1 MIELDVKAENISQP
15 RLLIV
20 DDEEPIRKLLSK
32 YLVKKNFIIDTA
44 NDGQSALNLLSCN
57 NYSLVLTDLRMPR
70 MGGRE
75 LLKMMSEQYPDIPK
89 IVLTGY
95 GTNDDIIVALKTGA
109 YDFLTK
115 PITDFTILEHSIDRA
130 LEKKRISDERDRY
143 VEQLKQINEII
154 SMLNKGKNTEDIFN
168 TLNIILR
175 RVIPFNRL
183 SLTTLNSDINL
194 VSIKLV
200 ASDRKA
206 FLREGDSFNVEESP
220 LINSAQDKD
229 VLNIINL
236 NEYHKKHPESHYTEL
251 LLQEGMSSSLILPLI
266 VNDITRGFLIFS
278 SEHIDA
284 FQENHITFLKSIVG
298 QISLSIQRGELL
310 YEIEQHSKNLEDLV
324 ELRSRQVIKTQ
335 KTTIFA
341 LSRLA
346 ETRDP
351 ETGNHLDRMRSYSVL
366 LAQMLK
372 YIGNHS
378 EITNQYLRDLYDSS
392 ILHDIGKVGIPDVIL
407 LKDGFL
413 SDHEF
418 QIMQKHT
425 SIGYESLKMAS
436 RDLGED
442 SFLNMALDITLYHHE
457 RWDGKGY
464 PIGLIGTDIPLSAR
478 IVAIADIYDALTS
491 KRPYKEAYS
500 SEKSFSIMKKEH
512 YRFDP
517 EIFEIFCDN
526 YNEFN
531 KIRTQLSDDNNRN

>member
-1 MIELDVKAENISQP
+1 
-15 RLLIV
+15 
-20 DDEEPIRKLLSK
+20 
-32 YLVKKNFIIDTA
+32 
-44 NDGQSALNLLSCN
+44 
-57 NYSLVLTDLRMPR
+57 

-75 LLKMMSEQYPDIPK
+75 LLKMMAEQFPDIPK

-154 SMLNKGKNTEDIFN
+154 SMLNRGKNTEDIFH

-183 SLTTLNSDINL
+183 ALTTLNSDINM
-194 VSIKLV
+194 VTIKLV
-200 ASDRKA
+200 ASDRDI
-206 FLREGDSFNVEESP
+206 FLREGDSFDVNNSP
-220 LINSAQDKD
+220 LRKSAKGKD
-229 VLNIINL
+229 VLNINNL
-236 NEYHKKHPESHYTEL
+236 NEYLQSHPESSCTEL
-251 LLQEGMSSSLILPLI
+251 LIEEGMNSSLVLPLI
-266 VNDITRGFLIFS
+266 VNNLTRGFLIFS
-278 SEHIDA
+278 SEQIDA
-284 FQENHITFLKSIVG
+284 FQESHITFLKSIVG

-413 SDHEF
+413 SDNEF
-418 QIMQKHT
+418 QIMKQHT

-436 RDLGED
+436 KDLGED
-442 SFLNMALDITLYHHE
+442 SFLNMALEITLYHHE

-464 PIGLIGTDIPLSAR
+464 PTALAGKEIPLSAR

-500 SEKSFSIMKKEH
+500 SEKSFNIMKKEH

-526 YNEFN
+526 YDEFN
-531 KIRTQLSDDNNRN
+531 KIRTQLSDDINRN